1 MSVKGINQA
10 VIIQFDM
17 IIKADSWPQVLD
29 DSLAQKDWG
38 WHHRIDLD
46 TLVDIMI
53 DNLKPIYE
61 AENEK
66 KAEIKKKAACS

>member
-1 MSVKGINQA
+1 
-10 VIIQFDM
+10 
-17 IIKADSWPQVLD
+17 
-29 DSLAQKDWG
+29 LAQKDWG